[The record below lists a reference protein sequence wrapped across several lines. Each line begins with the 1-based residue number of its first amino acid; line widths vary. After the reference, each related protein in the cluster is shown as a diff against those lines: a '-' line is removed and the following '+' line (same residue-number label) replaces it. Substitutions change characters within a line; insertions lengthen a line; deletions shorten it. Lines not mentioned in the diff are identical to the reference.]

1 MIIQSPPEISEIIS
15 PSRLISIRSSFCSVN
30 SSLILQSE
38 DITIGL
44 LVNVCG
50 AIGTSKKELEFG
62 LIIGPPQL
70 SEYAVDPVG
79 VETMYPSPSF
89 ELTYCH

>member
-15 PSRLISIRSSFCSVN
+15 PSRLISIRSSFSSVN

-50 AIGTSKKELEFG
+50 AMGTSKKELEFG
-62 LIIGPPQL
+62 FIIGPPQL
-70 SEYAVDPVG
+70 REYPVDPVG
-79 VETMYPSPSF
+79 VDIIKPSAQ
-89 ELTYCH
+89 